1 MRGQRAVPTDMSSSH
16 ARTRPS
22 RGLERIDLVFGP
34 QVVETVLAQARRW
47 EEDHELSVAA
57 RVRLTAVLRAALDHG
72 LRFDP
77 RGIGLECT
85 WVDSD
90 RVRLDLKWHLCK
102 GTASCS
108 VPAGGLE
115 ATIATLDT
123 LADEWGFGNVEPY
136 SVHWIVVDTR

>member
-1 MRGQRAVPTDMSSSH
+1 MRGQRAVSADMSSPH
-16 ARTRPS
+16 ARTQPS
-22 RGLERIDLVFGP
+22 RGLERIDLVVGP
-34 QVVETVLAQARRW
+34 QVVETVLAHARRW
-47 EEDHELSVAA
+47 EEDHGLSVAA
-57 RVRLTAVLRAALDHG
+57 RVRLTAVLRAALEHG

-90 RVRLDLKWHLCK
+90 RLRLDLTWHLCK

-108 VPAGGLE
+108 VPEGGVE

-123 LADEWGFGNVEPY
+123 LADEWGFGNAGRY